1 MESIGTDFPILEN
14 QKSPEIVRHIL
25 KEAAQIPLIKDR
37 EDYLKSWG
45 LEEEGTP
52 PLDILNTLLIP
63 NQVFYIKLL
72 KLNLIVVIM

>member
-14 QKSPEIVRHIL
+14 QKSPEIVPHIL

-45 LEEEGTP
+45 LEEKGT

>member
-14 QKSPEIVRHIL
+14 QKSPEIVPHIL

-52 PLDILNTLLIP
+52 LDILNTLLIP